1 MKNALQTATLV
12 ACCVSLC
19 GTSSQAQSILNQ
31 SNDEL
36 LKGFDAGKSL
46 TAPSLSGPT
55 SFAPAQPTWA
65 PQGSVPG
72 SNTGAGRPGVFPQS
86 PSPPG
91 AYQPPPQLLGQPQV
105 QKGLLQR
112 VIEGAMNA
120 VNVSSNDADGTHVKV
135 PFVNVDVGGK
145 NQGGVKVKAPFV
157 NINRGYNGTN
167 AKGNVGH
174 SAPRA
179 LGDPALQQ
187 SGQLPL
193 TSGSSGSAKNPAEQ
207 SSLK

>member
-19 GTSSQAQSILNQ
+19 CASSQAQSILNQ
-31 SNDEL
+31 SNDDL
-36 LKGFDAGKSL
+36 LKGFEAGKSL
-46 TAPSLSGPT
+46 TAPSLSGPA
-55 SFAPAQPTWA
+55 SVGPAQPTWA
-65 PQGSVPG
+65 PQGSAPG
-72 SNTGAGRPGVFPQS
+72 ANTGAAAPGVLPQNS
-86 PSPPG
+86 SPPG
-91 AYQPPPQLLGQPQV
+91 TYQPPPQLLGQPQV

-120 VNVSSNDADGTHVKV
+120 VNVSSNDAEGTHVKV

-167 AKGNVGH
+167 ARGNMGGT
-174 SAPRA
+174 APRA
-179 LGDPALQQ
+179 LGDPTLQQ
-187 SGQLPL
+187 SGHSPLPSGN
-193 TSGSSGSAKNPAEQ
+193 SGSSKNPAEQ